1 MAASVRMRRFVS
13 DAFADLFDQRSPFGR
28 LAFVHVL
35 MTAGDTL
42 LTVSLAG
49 SLFFSISPDAAK
61 SKVLLY
67 LFLTMAPFAVVAP
80 VLGPLIDRSRGARR
94 AMVVFSGAARA
105 VVCVF
110 MVGQLKT
117 LLLFPLA
124 FVMLV
129 LSKLYLVTK
138 GALVP
143 QLIATGDVAASGDA
157 RGEAVAD
164 GAGGSGAGTET
175 GVRAPDPSTPAPTGR
190 GGSGDG
196 LAIVNARLGL
206 LASLAGFAASLPAIA
221 VLRLLGAPWVLRLD
235 VVVFIAATV
244 AALRLP
250 VPRASRARGSA
261 VDGRAP
267 APGAPPA
274 PAPAEP
280 YAPGGE
286 QVVPV
291 ASVAGVAIPEGLTRR
306 AARRA
311 TLPAVLASGH
321 AVDPEVTLGLST
333 MSVLRGLVGFLT
345 FMLAFDL
352 RRHGAALAWYGFVL
366 GASVAGSLVGVL
378 LVPRAR
384 RLLTEQQML
393 VLAVW
398 FVATA
403 GFVAAVIGG
412 LAVQAALAFCL
423 GLAAAAA
430 KPAFDALVQRYV
442 PAEAQGRAFA
452 RFETRL
458 QLAWVVGS
466 LIPVIAGI
474 PIAPGDLVIAVVAGA
489 AGAFYLTGRRALR
502 GRRPPPR
509 RGEAPGAADQPRRR
523 PSAST

>member
-13 DAFADLFDQRSPFGR
+13 DSFADLFDQRSPFGR
-28 LAFVHVL
+28 LALVHVL

-94 AMVVFSGAARA
+94 AMVVFSGAGRA
-105 VVCVF
+105 VVCLF
-110 MVGQLKT
+110 MAGQLKT

-143 QLIATGDVAASGDA
+143 QLIATGDVAVPGAATPVAPVASRDGAVEAEPPGPDAPVRSRPA
-157 RGEAVAD
+157 RG
-164 GAGGSGAGTET
+164 GT
-175 GVRAPDPSTPAPTGR
+175 
-190 GGSGDG
+190 GDG

-221 VLRLLGAPWVLRLD
+221 VLRLLGAPWVLRLN
-235 VVVFIAATV
+235 VLVFLAATV
-244 AALRLP
+244 AAVRLP
-250 VPRASRARGSA
+250 VPKADRARSA
-261 VDGRAP
+261 GPVA
-267 APGAPPA
+267 APPA
-274 PAPAEP
+274 ATTP
-280 YAPGGE
+280 YASTGADATVPG
-286 QVVPV
+286 
-291 ASVAGVAIPEGLTRR
+291 SVAGVAVPEGLTRR
-306 AARRA
+306 ASRRVA
-311 TLPAVLASGH
+311 LPPALASGH
-321 AVDPEVTLGLST
+321 ALNPEVTLGLST
-333 MSVLRGLVGFLT
+333 MSVLKGLVGFLT

-352 RRHGAALAWYGFVL
+352 RRHGVALAWYGFVL
-366 GASVAGSLVGVL
+366 GASVAGALVGVL

-398 FVATA
+398 FVAAA
-403 GFVAAVIGG
+403 GIVAAVLGG
-412 LAVQAALAFCL
+412 LTVQAALAFCL
-423 GLAAAAA
+423 GLAAAFA

-442 PAEAQGRAFA
+442 PVEAQGRAFA

-474 PIAPGDLVIAVVAGA
+474 PIAPGDVVIAVVAAA
-489 AGAFYLTGRRALR
+489 AGGFYITGRRALR
-502 GRRPPPR
+502 RRPLRPPPSDEGR
-509 RGEAPGAADQPRRR
+509 PPARDQPRRR